1 MEKEALCMKKCS
13 TFVESRA
20 SEVQSCLLVAEC
32 SACGVGAVYHSQLE
46 DLTEHNVSCEL
57 SAIF

>member
-1 MEKEALCMKKCS
+1 MKKCS

-32 SACGVGAVYHSQLE
+32 SACGVGVVYHSQLE